1 MIDRYAGYE
10 ADRIDDEFQ
19 NTEDQESFANSVIT
33 DTEQLEEILLVYEP
47 EIADQL
53 ARAMRSIDSACIGNK
68 ISIDAVLESVSR
80 IQRILLDA
88 VKDSL

>member
-1 MIDRYAGYE
+1 MTYAGYE
-10 ADRIDDEFQ
+10 AYRVDDEFS
-19 NTEDQESFANSVIT
+19 NTECQESQANAVIT
-33 DTEQLEEILLVYEP
+33 EPAELRDLIFGAEP

>member
-10 ADRIDDEFQ
+10 ADRIDDEFA
-19 NTEDQESFANSVIT
+19 NTDDQESFANSVIT
-33 DTEQLEEILLVYEP
+33 EPAELRDLIFGAEP

>member
-10 ADRIDDEFQ
+10 ADRIDDEFA
-19 NTEDQESFANSVIT
+19 NTDDQESFANSVIT
-33 DTEQLEEILLVYEP
+33 EPAKLRDLIFGAEP